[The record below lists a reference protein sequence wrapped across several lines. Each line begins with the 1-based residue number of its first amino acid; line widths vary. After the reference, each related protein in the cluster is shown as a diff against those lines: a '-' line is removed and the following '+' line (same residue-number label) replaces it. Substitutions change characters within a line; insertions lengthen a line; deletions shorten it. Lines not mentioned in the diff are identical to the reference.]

1 MCVNVRRAHTYDCCD
16 FQCLYSMHSMGPAVF
31 AVKCLQQ
38 NRWPHG
44 KTQGTVN
51 PDGCP
56 LRQNAMHELPAAAK
70 RDALAPANTY
80 RREAF
85 LTRPLLAFRGRAA
98 RGLEKRSTL
107 MYPVNPS
114 QKALS
119 VHLCVLQLWAR
130 EEDARE
136 LLLSLTD
143 VNLGR
148 LRGCP
153 SSAHE
158 APVHAR
164 MNGEVECR
172 STSPQAVRSELIWR
186 QSRQDYERTPPL
198 PKNGRRVWPQRS
210 YVACSLLQPRQKD
223 DCNWILHRN
232 VFRESVALAGLG
244 LGENQYRGL
253 ATAPYVA
260 ALQRQHFSCAQEAM
274 ECDVRQSSKLR
285 NSLLD
290 CKSAYVEES
299 RNGQRWNLR

>member
-1 MCVNVRRAHTYDCCD
+1 
-16 FQCLYSMHSMGPAVF
+16 MHSMGPAVI
-31 AVKCLQQ
+31 AVKCLQ
-38 NRWPHG
+38 NRWLIHRPHERHY
-44 KTQGTVN
+44 Q
-51 PDGCP
+51 PRMP
-56 LRQNAMHELPAAAK
+56 RIRQNAKEALRTSEAC
-70 RDALAPANTY
+70 DARCYRQTQ
-80 RREAF
+80 RREAYI
-85 LTRPLLAFRGRAA
+85 TRPLLAFRGRAA

-119 VHLCVLQLWAR
+119 VYLCVLQLRAR

-143 VNLGR
+143 VNLGC

-153 SSAHE
+153 TSAHE

-186 QSRQDYERTPPL
+186 QSCQDYERTPPL
-198 PKNGRRVWPQRS
+198 SKNGRRVWPQRS
-210 YVACSLLQPRQKD
+210 NVAGSLLQPRQKD

-285 NSLLD
+285 
-290 CKSAYVEES
+290 
-299 RNGQRWNLR
+299 